1 MNSNWKNIL
10 NGVLYSFKGGVYPDE
25 HKSGTSGLQSR
36 ALGVPDTLVIP
47 LKQHSGSA
55 AEVLVKPG
63 QHVLQNE
70 PLTSPANDRQ
80 VPVHA
85 PVSGTVTAIAQAPIA
100 HAGGLTE
107 PCIILKTD
115 KEAAGAVYQNPAYPS
130 YAEVPVDTLLNH
142 IRSMGIAGLG
152 GAGFPTEAKLRS
164 SVKAQN
170 CELLIINGAECEPYI
185 TCDDRLMQENPE
197 DILRGIDILRYIL
210 KPRFTVIAIENNKPA
225 AISSLKAKI
234 AEMGLQDI
242 RVTEIPV
249 KYPSG
254 AARNLIR
261 IITGIEIPYSARS
274 TAYGVVVHN
283 VSTAFAVGEAVLR
296 GQPLTR
302 RMITVAG
309 DALRDKMNA
318 WVSLG
323 TPISYILSQ
332 CGYQPPPVP
341 RIIVGGPMMGFTV
354 PHTQVPVV
362 KTINCIIAPAASEIK
377 RVKPQVDCIRC
388 GRCAHACP
396 VRLVP
401 YEIYDYCVNG
411 EFKKAY
417 ENGLRS
423 CIECGCCSFVCP
435 SAIRIVAAIR
445 IAKAEVKNEKLK
457 EEKLRTARERF
468 EAKKARIEAE
478 EKAREERKAA
488 ALARIQAQKAQA
500 AAPASPAPQ
509 AAQTA
514 PLSAADKVRLAKEK
528 MAALKAARASGT
540 QAVPETDPAPEHP
553 KETPAE
559 AKAPEKPQ
567 ALTPEYRI
575 RIAREKMAALKA
587 AKAAGSQAAPKD
599 APAPKPSKETPAET
613 KAPEKPQALTQE
625 DRIRIAREKMAALKA
640 ARASGNQAG
649 TQTAPAPKPSKE
661 TPAEPQAPE
670 KPQALTSEDRIRIAR
685 EKMAAIKAAKA
696 AGASRKDAPDPGDQ
710 S

>member
-115 KEAAGAVYQNPAYPS
+115 KEPPAGAVYENPAYPS

-210 KPRFTVIAIENNKPA
+210 KPRFTVIAIENNKPE
-225 AISSLKAKI
+225 AISTLKAKI
-234 AEMGLQDI
+234 AETGLQDI

-309 DALRDKMNA
+309 DAVKDKMNA

-362 KTINCIIAPAASEIK
+362 KTINCIIAPAANEIK

-417 ENGLRS
+417 ETGLRS

-488 ALARIQAQKAQA
+488 ALARIKAQKAAAETPKAPEPQ
-500 AAPASPAPQ
+500 AAPA
-509 AAQTA
+509 A

-528 MAALKAARASGT
+528 MAALKAAKAAGA
-540 QAVPETDPAPEHP
+540 QAAPETAPAKTVKAPEPP

-559 AKAPEKPQ
+559 NKAPEKAQ
-567 ALTPEYRI
+567 ALTPEDRI
-575 RIAREKMAALKA
+575 RIAKEKMAALKA
-587 AKAAGSQAAPKD
+587 AKAAGAQAAPET
-599 APAPKPSKETPAET
+599 APAETVKAPEPPKETPAEN
-613 KAPEKPQALTQE
+613 KAPEKAQALTPE
-625 DRIRIAREKMAALKA
+625 DRIRIAK
-640 ARASGNQAG
+640 
-649 TQTAPAPKPSKE
+649 
-661 TPAEPQAPE
+661 
-670 KPQALTSEDRIRIAR
+670 
-685 EKMAAIKAAKA
+685 EKMAAIKAARA
-696 AGASRKDAPDPGDQ
+696 AGASRKDVPENQDRL
-710 S
+710 